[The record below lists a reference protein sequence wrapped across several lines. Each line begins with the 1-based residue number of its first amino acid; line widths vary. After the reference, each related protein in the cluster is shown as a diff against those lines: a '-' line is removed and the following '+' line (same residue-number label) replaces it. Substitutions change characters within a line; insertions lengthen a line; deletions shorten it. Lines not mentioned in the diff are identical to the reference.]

1 MAALRLDE
9 IARIAGGTVLRG
21 APGRVFSSYAID
33 SRLCAPGSL
42 FFAVPGR
49 RDGRDFVAA
58 AAAAGAAGAVVAGPV
73 AASLPPEFGLV
84 QVGDTVAALQAL
96 ARAALARRP
105 VKVVGVTGSVGK
117 TTTKEFAAA
126 LLAARFRVLKSE
138 GNFNNYLG
146 LALSLLRLEPGHE
159 VAVLEMGMSAPG
171 EILALTRI
179 APPDVAVITNVSPV
193 HLQFFAG
200 LAEIARAKKEILDG
214 AKPGAAA
221 VLNGDDALV
230 LDIASG
236 FPGRKILFGLAPGC
250 DVRAEDI
257 SSRGY
262 EGFEFLL
269 RSGRESGRVALPCVN
284 RAAVSNLLAAA
295 AVALSFGLRLDEIRP
310 AIRDLKPFA
319 GRGAVRETDRGLRI
333 YDDSYNSNPRALETA
348 LASLAV
354 LPAARRVAVLA
365 DMLELGE
372 GGPEFHRRAGE
383 TAARTGWDILVAI
396 GPLAARIADGAAA
409 AGLPAAAIYRFDDAG
424 SAAAAIASIVRDGDL
439 VLVKGS
445 RGMATEA
452 VVEALEARGKE

>member
-9 IARIAGGTVLRG
+9 VARIAGGAVLRG
-21 APGRVFSSYAID
+21 APALTFASYAID

-49 RDGRDFVAA
+49 RDGHDFVAA
-58 AAAAGAAGAVVAGPV
+58 AAAAGAAGAVVARPV
-73 AASLPPEFGLV
+73 AAVLPPGFGLV
-84 QVGDTVAALQAL
+84 LVRDTVAALQAL
-96 ARAALARRP
+96 AREVLVRRP

-126 LLAARFRVLKSE
+126 LVAARFRVIKSE
-138 GNFNNYLG
+138 GNFNNRLG
-146 LALSLLRLEPGHE
+146 LALSVLRFEPGLE

-193 HLQFFAG
+193 HLQFFAD
-200 LAEIARAKKEILDG
+200 LAGIARAKKEILDG

-221 VLNGDDALV
+221 VLNGDDPLV

-236 FPGRKILFGLAPGC
+236 FPGRKILFGQAPGC
-250 DVRAEDI
+250 EVRAEDI
-257 SSRGY
+257 ASRGY

-269 RSGRESGRVALPCVN
+269 RYGRESGRVVLPCVN
-284 RAAVSNLLAAA
+284 RAAVPNLLAAA
-295 AVALSFGLRLDEIRP
+295 AVALSLGLRLDEIRP
-310 AIRDLKPFA
+310 AIRDLRPFA
-319 GRGAVRETDRGLRI
+319 GRGAVHEAGRGLRI

-365 DMLELGE
+365 DMLELGQ
-372 GGPEFHRRAGE
+372 GGPEFHRQAGE
-383 TAARTGWDILVAI
+383 TAARTGWDVLVAI
-396 GPLAARIADGAAA
+396 GPLAAFIADGAAA
-409 AGLPAAAIYRFDDAG
+409 AGMPAAAIHRFDDAG
-424 SAAAAIASIVRDGDL
+424 SAAAAVASIVRDGDL

-445 RGMATEA
+445 RGMRTEA
-452 VVEALEARGKE
+452 VVEALKARGKE